1 MLSTHIA
8 VPGLFIRLLIIIHLF
23 SVLYNIN
30 TNLPA
35 LCCIDSIIKCPL
47 LGFSD
52 IIYSIMTTKN
62 KNIQIK
68 SSLLLLLASV
78 VWGLAFVAQSV
89 AGGSVGT
96 FTFNGIRFII
106 GGLCLLPFLKGHNI
120 RPSKIPPRKLVGG
133 IICGAALFL
142 ASSFQQGGIALGA
155 DAGEAGFLTACYIV
169 LVPILGL
176 FIGKK
181 CSVFVWPAVG
191 IALLGLYLLCI
202 PASGSGLKISPA
214 DLLLLGC
221 ALMFSVQILCV
232 DHYSKL
238 MSPVALACVQ
248 FFVSGIASIIT
259 AFIFEFMPDPSSW
272 LNSLSAPLSW
282 VAILYTGIFSC
293 AVGYTLQA
301 IGQRDINPALASL
314 IMSLESV
321 FSSIFGWLILS
332 QTMNGREILG
342 CVFIF
347 TAVLLAQIPQKNPL
361 SH

>member
-1 MLSTHIA
+1 M
-8 VPGLFIRLLIIIHLF
+8 
-23 SVLYNIN
+23 
-30 TNLPA
+30 
-35 LCCIDSIIKCPL
+35 
-47 LGFSD
+47 
-52 IIYSIMTTKN
+52 
-62 KNIQIK
+62 K

-106 GGLCLLPFLKGHNI
+106 GGLCLLPFLKGHNV

-133 IICGAALFL
+133 FLCGSALFL

-169 LVPILGL
+169 LVPILGI

-181 CSVFVWPAVG
+181 CSVFVWPAVA
-191 IALLGLYLLCI
+191 IALLGLYMLCI
-202 PASGSGLKISPA
+202 PVAGSGLKISPA

-232 DHYSKL
+232 DHYARI
-238 MSPVALACVQ
+238 MSPVALACIQ
-248 FFVSGIASIIT
+248 FFVSGVASLV
-259 AFIFEFMPDPSSW
+259 AALIFELRPDPAAWISS
-272 LNSLSAPLSW
+272 LLAPLSW

-321 FSSIFGWLILS
+321 FSSIFGWLILR
-332 QTMNGREILG
+332 QTMTVREIFG
-342 CVFIF
+342 CAFIF
-347 TAVLLAQIPQKNPL
+347 AAVLLAQIPQKSSQP
-361 SH
+361 S